1 MKDPRKV
8 ILEPILTEKAL
19 RLKDEFNQYVFKV
32 CKDVNKIE
40 IKRALEKRFDVQV
53 KSLRVLNMRGKAR
66 QRYTKTGRVSGYT
79 SGYKKAIVTLHEDSK
94 LDFLENV

>member
-32 CKDVNKIE
+32 GKDVNKIE
-40 IKRALEKRFDVQV
+40 IKHALEKRFDVQV